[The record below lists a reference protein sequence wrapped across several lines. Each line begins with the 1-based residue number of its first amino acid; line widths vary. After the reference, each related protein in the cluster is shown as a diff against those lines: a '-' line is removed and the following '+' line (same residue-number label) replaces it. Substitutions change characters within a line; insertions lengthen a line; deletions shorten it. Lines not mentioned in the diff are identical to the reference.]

1 MTEKKIQTDEIELT
15 KKLFEV
21 KGENGTQL
29 MAIHDVVYLE
39 ANGSYTKLTAS
50 TAEW

>member
-1 MTEKKIQTDEIELT
+1 MTENKIQTDEIELT

-39 ANGSYTKLTAS
+39 ANGSYTKLHS
-50 TAEW
+50 FYG

>member
-1 MTEKKIQTDEIELT
+1 MTENKIQTDEIELT

-29 MAIHDVVYLE
+29 MGRIP
-39 ANGSYTKLTAS
+39 NSTAS